1 MRGLLLRGGERWSRR
16 VLNARASES
25 TWGLKLGRTGVNVGG
40 QLGSTHCAGLPQ
52 GTPLSGPPGVI
63 KVAPILLVRKQA
75 QRDEATCPKSH
86 HEEGQRRRCRM
97 GPEQG
102 EKGVEAGRGQSVE
115 GRAGE
120 KGPGLKEE
128 HRQSLGCG
136 HVPSSSLP
144 PPRPRP
150 APPPDSREFLGTRLG
165 SDLN

>member
-1 MRGLLLRGGERWSRR
+1 
-16 VLNARASES
+16 
-25 TWGLKLGRTGVNVGG
+25 
-40 QLGSTHCAGLPQ
+40 
-52 GTPLSGPPGVI
+52 
-63 KVAPILLVRKQA
+63 
-75 QRDEATCPKSH
+75 
-86 HEEGQRRRCRM
+86 M

-144 PPRPRP
+144 PPPAPAPPRP
-150 APPPDSREFLGTRLG
+150 APAPRPLPPAPPASPPARAVQRSIAIDCP
-165 SDLN
+165 